1 MVRKEWTHQRFGS
14 MVITVLEADEISDGD
29 ALAEIAMYMSDYDC
43 HVTCEENDG
52 DGGYTMTVSL
62 SLDEDINYHIPM

>member
-14 MVITVLEADEISDGD
+14 MVITVLEAEEISDGE
-29 ALAEIAMYMSDYDC
+29 ALAELAMYMSDYDC
-43 HVTCEENDG
+43 HVTCEETDDG
-52 DGGYTMTVSL
+52 DYTMTVSL